1 MARFNDRN
9 ILITGGSSGI
19 GLATAKRL
27 VQEGARVM
35 ITGTNEDRLAAASKE
50 LGVETLRN
58 DAGDLEATA
67 ALADAVEQRFGQLHG
82 LFLNA
87 GFGRF
92 APLDAVSAEDFDAQ
106 YRVNV
111 RGPLLQTKALLP
123 RLEDGASIVL
133 NASIA
138 HLSGMESSSMYAA
151 TKGAVRSMTRVIA
164 RELAPRGI
172 RANAVSPGPIET
184 NFFER
189 TNLPSDVVEGFAEN
203 LGASVPLGRFGRP
216 DEVAAVVAF
225 LLSSEASYVT
235 GIDLVVDGGV
245 SQL

>member
-9 ILITGGSSGI
+9 ILITGGSS
-19 GLATAKRL
+19 
-27 VQEGARVM
+27 
-35 ITGTNEDRLAAASKE
+35 
-50 LGVETLRN
+50 
-58 DAGDLEATA
+58 
-67 ALADAVEQRFGQLHG
+67 
-82 LFLNA
+82 
-87 GFGRF
+87 
-92 APLDAVSAEDFDAQ
+92 
-106 YRVNV
+106 
-111 RGPLLQTKALLP
+111 
-123 RLEDGASIVL
+123 
-133 NASIA
+133 
-138 HLSGMESSSMYAA
+138 
-151 TKGAVRSMTRVIA
+151 
-164 RELAPRGI
+164 GI